1 MYATNILRLGVSMT
15 LTFGK
20 PSITIR
26 RLGVITSIYMMLGF
40 ILLCGL
46 LHPSTIYSEEIKSD
60 INSFISIDDEKTTAP
75 IFDSTLDK
83 LTNSIEERQL
93 ELDSD
98 TSDGLIVDDQKD
110 KDMVVVLGDSDSQ
123 EKLSPPLKSE
133 IATEE
138 NRKQANLAEL
148 NATQPNN
155 RTTYI
160 IPESSHSIAEQQR
173 FLIESKGSSVA
184 LLNSDEFRKTAREDR
199 GFERDKLRSLDIIP
213 KGDLSTSNVIGN
225 TDIASQISLGFK
237 KNAIQE
243 HHLTKTFSQK
253 DGKLSSVIE
262 GMLAIGKEKVEKE
275 IKYSGNLWQKLK
287 AKAHCLVCCVDNL
300 NFEDIKS
307 YFQYYCHLNHQLKLP
322 KGAILSAKTE
332 VYRGGDF
339 GRKNKDNVFGYR
351 IPSLL
356 KTEKG
361 TLLAGADERIEQACD
376 WGNIGMVIRRS
387 EDDGVTWGKRETI
400 VNLRNNPRVPLVTSG
415 DYSGSPINMDM
426 ALVQDTSSKTKR
438 IFSIYDMFPEGRG
451 VISIANTPEKEYT
464 QIGGQSYLN
473 LYNNEKKSKVFT
485 IRDKGIVYNFKGKK
499 TDYHVITETTKSDHS
514 NLGDIYK
521 GKQLLGNIYFT
532 KHKTSPFRLA
542 KSSYVWMSY
551 SDDDGRTWSSPRDIT
566 ASLRRRGMKFLGIGP
581 GKGIVLKWG
590 PHAGRIII
598 PAYST
603 NWKSHLRGSQSSRL
617 IYSDDHGK
625 TWHTGKA
632 VNDNRVL
639 SNGEKI
645 HSLTMDNK
653 KEQNTESVPVQLK
666 NGDIKLFMRNLTGNL
681 EVATSKD
688 GGETWQNHVKRYK
701 EVHDAYVQLS
711 AIRFEHDKKE
721 YILLVN
727 ANGPGKKR
735 QDGYARLAQV
745 NRNGSFK
752 WLYHHHIQ
760 DGSFAYNSV
769 QQLNNDQ
776 FGVLYEHREKHQNS
790 FTLNYK
796 VFNWSF
802 LSQNTEKQGT
812 LWEKMAANWHVL
824 FKFYPWC

>member
-307 YFQYYCHLNHQLKLP
+307 YFQYYCHPNHQLKLP

-824 FKFYPWC
+824 FKFYL

>member
-603 NWKSHLRGSQSSRL
+603 NWKSHLRGSQFSRL

-824 FKFYPWC
+824 FKFYL

>member
-1 MYATNILRLGVSMT
+1 MT

-645 HSLTMDNK
+645 H
-653 KEQNTESVPVQLK
+653 
-666 NGDIKLFMRNLTGNL
+666 
-681 EVATSKD
+681 
-688 GGETWQNHVKRYK
+688 
-701 EVHDAYVQLS
+701 
-711 AIRFEHDKKE
+711 
-721 YILLVN
+721 
-727 ANGPGKKR
+727 
-735 QDGYARLAQV
+735 
-745 NRNGSFK
+745 
-752 WLYHHHIQ
+752 
-760 DGSFAYNSV
+760 
-769 QQLNNDQ
+769 
-776 FGVLYEHREKHQNS
+776 
-790 FTLNYK
+790 
-796 VFNWSF
+796 
-802 LSQNTEKQGT
+802 
-812 LWEKMAANWHVL
+812 
-824 FKFYPWC
+824 

>member
-1 MYATNILRLGVSMT
+1 MT

-75 IFDSTLDK
+75 IFDSTLYK

-824 FKFYPWC
+824 FKFYL

>member
-701 EVHDAYVQLS
+701 EVHDAYV
-711 AIRFEHDKKE
+711 
-721 YILLVN
+721 
-727 ANGPGKKR
+727 
-735 QDGYARLAQV
+735 
-745 NRNGSFK
+745 
-752 WLYHHHIQ
+752 
-760 DGSFAYNSV
+760 
-769 QQLNNDQ
+769 
-776 FGVLYEHREKHQNS
+776 
-790 FTLNYK
+790 
-796 VFNWSF
+796 
-802 LSQNTEKQGT
+802 
-812 LWEKMAANWHVL
+812 
-824 FKFYPWC
+824 

>member
-1 MYATNILRLGVSMT
+1 MT

-617 IYSDDHGK
+617 IYSDDHRK

-824 FKFYPWC
+824 FKFYL

>member
-1 MYATNILRLGVSMT
+1 MT

-625 TWHTGKA
+625 TWHTGKT

-824 FKFYPWC
+824 FKFYL

>member
-173 FLIESKGSSVA
+173 FLIESKGYSVA

-361 TLLAGADERIEQACD
+361 TLLVGADERIEQACD

-473 LYNNEKKSKVFT
+473 LYNNGKKSKVFT

-824 FKFYPWC
+824 FKFYL

>member
-1 MYATNILRLGVSMT
+1 MT

-376 WGNIGMVIRRS
+376 WRNIGMVIRRS

-824 FKFYPWC
+824 FKFYL

>member
-339 GRKNKDNVFGYR
+339 GIKNKDNVFGYR

-824 FKFYPWC
+824 FKFYL

>member
-26 RLGVITSIYMMLGF
+26 RLGVITSTYMMLGF

-83 LTNSIEERQL
+83 LTNSTEERQL

-184 LLNSDEFRKTAREDR
+184 LLNSDEFRKTAGEDR

-237 KNAIQE
+237 KNAMQE

-356 KTEKG
+356 KTQKG

-473 LYNNEKKSKVFT
+473 LYNNGKKSKVFT

-566 ASLRRRGMKFLGIGP
+566 ASLRQKGMKFLGIGP

-632 VNDNRVL
+632 VNDNRIL

-701 EVHDAYVQLS
+701 EIHDAYVQLS

-727 ANGPGKKR
+727 ANGPGKKC

-760 DGSFAYNSV
+760 DGSFAYNYV

-824 FKFYPWC
+824 FKFYL

>member
-499 TDYHVITETTKSDHS
+499 TDYHVITETTKSEHS

-590 PHAGRIII
+590 PHAGRIISCLFYELEI
-598 PAYST
+598 SSKRFTIFTPNLFRRPWKNVAY
-603 NWKSHLRGSQSSRL
+603 WKSSQ
-617 IYSDDHGK
+617 
-625 TWHTGKA
+625 
-632 VNDNRVL
+632 
-639 SNGEKI
+639 
-645 HSLTMDNK
+645 
-653 KEQNTESVPVQLK
+653 
-666 NGDIKLFMRNLTGNL
+666 
-681 EVATSKD
+681 
-688 GGETWQNHVKRYK
+688 
-701 EVHDAYVQLS
+701 
-711 AIRFEHDKKE
+711 
-721 YILLVN
+721 
-727 ANGPGKKR
+727 
-735 QDGYARLAQV
+735 
-745 NRNGSFK
+745 
-752 WLYHHHIQ
+752 
-760 DGSFAYNSV
+760 
-769 QQLNNDQ
+769 
-776 FGVLYEHREKHQNS
+776 
-790 FTLNYK
+790 
-796 VFNWSF
+796 
-802 LSQNTEKQGT
+802 
-812 LWEKMAANWHVL
+812 
-824 FKFYPWC
+824 

>member
-1 MYATNILRLGVSMT
+1 MT

-688 GGETWQNHVKRYK
+688 SGETWQNHVKRYK

-824 FKFYPWC
+824 FKFYL

>member
-1 MYATNILRLGVSMT
+1 MT

-184 LLNSDEFRKTAREDR
+184 LLNSAEFRKTAREDR

-824 FKFYPWC
+824 FKFYL

>member
-1 MYATNILRLGVSMT
+1 MT

-160 IPESSHSIAEQQR
+160 IPEISHSIAEQQR

-824 FKFYPWC
+824 FKFYL

>member
-199 GFERDKLRSLDIIP
+199 GFERDKLRSLDIIL

-824 FKFYPWC
+824 FKFYL

>member
-1 MYATNILRLGVSMT
+1 MT

-253 DGKLSSVIE
+253 DGKLSSVID

-824 FKFYPWC
+824 FKFYL

>member
-387 EDDGVTWGKRETI
+387 EDDSVTWGKRETI

-824 FKFYPWC
+824 FKFYL

>member
-521 GKQLLGNIYFT
+521 GKQLLGNMYFT

-590 PHAGRIII
+590 SHAGRIII

-701 EVHDAYVQLS
+701 EVHDVYVQLS

-824 FKFYPWC
+824 FKFYL

>member
-1 MYATNILRLGVSMT
+1 MT

-332 VYRGGDF
+332 VYKGGDF

-824 FKFYPWC
+824 FKFYL

>member
-451 VISIANTPEKEYT
+451 VISIANTSEKEYT

-824 FKFYPWC
+824 FKFYL

>member
-1 MYATNILRLGVSMT
+1 MT

-237 KNAIQE
+237 QNAIQE

-824 FKFYPWC
+824 FKFYL

>member
-551 SDDDGRTWSSPRDIT
+551 SDDDGRTWSPPRDIT

-824 FKFYPWC
+824 FKFYL

>member
-796 VFNWSF
+796 VFNGSF

-824 FKFYPWC
+824 FKFYL

>member
-802 LSQNTEKQGT
+802 LSRNTEKQGT

-824 FKFYPWC
+824 FKFYL

>member
-688 GGETWQNHVKRYK
+688 GGEIWQNHVKRYK

-824 FKFYPWC
+824 FKFYL

>member
-40 ILLCGL
+40 ILLCGF

-173 FLIESKGSSVA
+173 FLIESKGYSVA

-361 TLLAGADERIEQACD
+361 TLLVGADERIEQACD

-769 QQLNNDQ
+769 QQLNNDK

-824 FKFYPWC
+824 FKFYL

>member
-1 MYATNILRLGVSMT
+1 MT

-361 TLLAGADERIEQACD
+361 TLLAGADERVEQACD

-824 FKFYPWC
+824 FKFYL

>member
-138 NRKQANLAEL
+138 NRKQANLAEP

-590 PHAGRIII
+590 PHAGRIISCLFYELEI
-598 PAYST
+598 SSKRFTIFTPNLFRRPWKNVAY
-603 NWKSHLRGSQSSRL
+603 WKSSQ
-617 IYSDDHGK
+617 
-625 TWHTGKA
+625 
-632 VNDNRVL
+632 
-639 SNGEKI
+639 
-645 HSLTMDNK
+645 
-653 KEQNTESVPVQLK
+653 
-666 NGDIKLFMRNLTGNL
+666 
-681 EVATSKD
+681 
-688 GGETWQNHVKRYK
+688 
-701 EVHDAYVQLS
+701 
-711 AIRFEHDKKE
+711 
-721 YILLVN
+721 
-727 ANGPGKKR
+727 
-735 QDGYARLAQV
+735 
-745 NRNGSFK
+745 
-752 WLYHHHIQ
+752 
-760 DGSFAYNSV
+760 
-769 QQLNNDQ
+769 
-776 FGVLYEHREKHQNS
+776 
-790 FTLNYK
+790 
-796 VFNWSF
+796 
-802 LSQNTEKQGT
+802 
-812 LWEKMAANWHVL
+812 
-824 FKFYPWC
+824 

>member
-776 FGVLYEHREKHQNS
+776 FSVLYEHREKHQNS

-824 FKFYPWC
+824 FKFYL

>member
-138 NRKQANLAEL
+138 NHKQANLAEL

-824 FKFYPWC
+824 FKFYL

>member
-225 TDIASQISLGFK
+225 TDITSQISLGFK

-824 FKFYPWC
+824 FKFYL

>member
-590 PHAGRIII
+590 PHAGRNII

-824 FKFYPWC
+824 FKFYL

>member
-438 IFSIYDMFPEGRG
+438 IFSIHDMFPEGRG

-824 FKFYPWC
+824 FKFYL

>member
-93 ELDSD
+93 KLDSD

-824 FKFYPWC
+824 FKFYL

>member
-1 MYATNILRLGVSMT
+1 MT

-361 TLLAGADERIEQACD
+361 TLLAGAEERIEQACD

-824 FKFYPWC
+824 FKFYL

>member
-760 DGSFAYNSV
+760 DSSFAYNSV

-824 FKFYPWC
+824 FKFYL

>member
-776 FGVLYEHREKHQNS
+776 FGVLYEHREKTS
-790 FTLNYK
+790 K
-796 VFNWSF
+796 
-802 LSQNTEKQGT
+802 
-812 LWEKMAANWHVL
+812 
-824 FKFYPWC
+824 

>member
-20 PSITIR
+20 TSITIR

-824 FKFYPWC
+824 FKFYL